1 MMTARALLTGSGRA
15 ACGDRLVLPGET
27 TDGDE
32 DHHHSLRERGEGM
45 ADTGRKVYI
54 SNTTVALLVQAAL
67 DPAMARRATKGDG
80 VLCCDHCG
88 LLHTARQ

>member
-1 MMTARALLTGSGRA
+1 MTARALLTGSGLA
-15 ACGDRLVLPGET
+15 ACGDRLLLPGET

-32 DHHHSLRERGEGM
+32 DHRHSLRERGESM

-54 SNTTVALLVQAAL
+54 SNTTAALLVQAAL
-67 DPAMARRATKGDG
+67 EPAMACRTTKGDG
-80 VLCCDHCG
+80 VLCGDHCG

>member
-15 ACGDRLVLPGET
+15 ACGDRLMLPGET

-54 SNTTVALLVQAAL
+54 S
-67 DPAMARRATKGDG
+67 
-80 VLCCDHCG
+80 
-88 LLHTARQ
+88 